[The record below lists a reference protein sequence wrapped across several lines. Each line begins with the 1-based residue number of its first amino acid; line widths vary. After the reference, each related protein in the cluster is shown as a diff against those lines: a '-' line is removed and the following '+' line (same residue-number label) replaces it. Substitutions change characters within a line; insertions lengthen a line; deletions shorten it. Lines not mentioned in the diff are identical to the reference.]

1 MTYHHKFM
9 KYVLFYTVNGLGLG
23 HLTRCLAIARQLKK
37 QDSSLVPLFFT
48 SSEGSHLLYQ
58 EGFAYYKV
66 PSKTIARESKLL
78 KRNLAISYSEI
89 LTSIVNTYRPVAL
102 VVDTFPLGSMND
114 LLSVLGLPLK
124 WKKFFIHREQM
135 NMDRNKIETQN
146 FYDYIIAPHSKGSAK
161 IPVPISKKNDLF
173 WSNEILIREKSELQS
188 REEIRKNLGVQ
199 EDENLLLINLGGGG
213 DTTTT
218 ENYKQI
224 FDLILNSSSLLRQ
237 KKIRLFVPKP
247 PLSSSDSTNELKE
260 VFSKLPS
267 STILFSHFPLM
278 ELMPALDFAISAT
291 GYNTFHE
298 LLVCEIPT
306 IFIPKARGYDD
317 QYGRAKRAFDAK
329 AALFLEENQ
338 IQSHLIKNI
347 KLLFDKKTEVSQ
359 NVSSF
364 LKTDGAEQTARF
376 LSERIN
382 I

>member
-1 MTYHHKFM
+1 M

-23 HLTRCLAIARQLKK
+23 HLTRCQAIARQLKK

-48 SSEGSHLLYQ
+48 ASEGSHLLYQ

-161 IPVPISKKNDLF
+161 IPVPVNKKEDLF
-173 WSNEILIREKSELQS
+173 WSNEILIREKTELQS
-188 REEIRKNLGVQ
+188 REEIRKNLGVR

-213 DTTTT
+213 DATTT

-237 KKIRLFVPKP
+237 KKIRLFIPKP
-247 PLSSSDSTNELKE
+247 PLNSTSELKE

-267 STILFSHFPLM
+267 STISFSHFPLM

-298 LLVCEIPT
+298 LLACGIPT

-329 AALFLEENQ
+329 AALFLEESQ
-338 IQSHLIKNI
+338 IETSLINFLKN
-347 KLLFDKKTEVSQ
+347 LFEKQKSFSQ
-359 NVSSF
+359 NASLF
-364 LKTDGAEQTARF
+364 LKANGAEQAAHF
-376 LSERIN
+376 IN
-382 I
+382 EKVNNNQKR

>member
-1 MTYHHKFM
+1 M
-9 KYVLFYTVNGLGLG
+9 KYILFYTVNGLGLG
-23 HLTRCLAIARQLKK
+23 HLTRCLSIARQLKK

-48 SSEGSHLLYQ
+48 ASEGSHLLYQ

-161 IPVPISKKNDLF
+161 IPVPVSKRDDLF

-188 REEIRKNLGVQ
+188 REEIKKKVGIA
-199 EDENLLLINLGGGG
+199 EDENLLFVNLGGGG
-213 DTTTT
+213 DRTTL

-224 FDLILNSSSLLRQ
+224 FDLILNSSSLVRQ

-247 PLSSSDSTNELKE
+247 PLNSTNELKE
-260 VFSKLPS
+260 IFSKLPTS
-267 STILFSHFPLM
+267 AILHSHFPLM
-278 ELMPALDFAISAT
+278 ELMPAFDYAISAA

-298 LLVCEIPT
+298 LLACGIPS
-306 IFIPKARGYDD
+306 IFIPKSRGYDD
-317 QYGRAKRAFDAK
+317 QYGRAKRAFDAH
-329 AALFLEENQ
+329 ATLFLEENQ
-338 IQSHLIKNI
+338 IQSHLINNLKT
-347 KLLFDKKTEVSQ
+347 LFDRKTEMVQ
-359 NVSSF
+359 NASSF
-364 LKTDGAEQTARF
+364 LKTDGAEQAARF
-376 LSERIN
+376 LVEKIKR
-382 I
+382 

>member
-1 MTYHHKFM
+1 M
-9 KYVLFYTVNGLGLG
+9 KYILFYTVNGLGLG
-23 HLTRCLAIARQLKK
+23 HLTRCLSIARQLKK

-48 SSEGSHLLYQ
+48 ASEGSHLLYQ

-66 PSKTIARESKLL
+66 PSKTIAKESKLL
-78 KRNLAISYSEI
+78 KRDLAISYSEI

-135 NMDRNKIETQN
+135 NMDKNKIETQN

-161 IPVPISKKNDLF
+161 IPVPIHKKEDLF
-173 WSNEILIREKSELQS
+173 WSNEILIREKTELQS
-188 REEIRKNLGVQ
+188 REEIRKKLGVA
-199 EDENLLLINLGGGG
+199 EDENLLLVNLGGGG
-213 DTTTT
+213 DKTTL

-247 PLSSSDSTNELKE
+247 PLNALESIKE
-260 VFSKLPS
+260 VFSKLPT
-267 STILFSHFPLM
+267 STILHTHFPLI
-278 ELMPALDFAISAT
+278 ELMSAFDYAISAA

-298 LLVCEIPT
+298 LLACGIPT
-306 IFIPKARGYDD
+306 IFIPKSRGYDD

-329 AALFLEENQ
+329 AALFLEEKQ
-338 IQSHLIKNI
+338 MQSGLIDSLKI
-347 KLLFDKKTEVSQ
+347 LLDRKAEMAQ
-359 NVSSF
+359 NATLF
-364 LKTDGAEQTARF
+364 LKTDGAEQAARF
-376 LSERIN
+376 LVEKIKS
-382 I
+382 

>member
-1 MTYHHKFM
+1 M

-48 SSEGSHLLYQ
+48 ASEGSHLLYQ

-66 PSKTIARESKLL
+66 PSKTIARDSKLL
-78 KRNLAISYSEI
+78 KRDLAISYSEI

-135 NMDRNKIETQN
+135 NMDKNKIETQS
-146 FYDYIIAPHSKGSAK
+146 FYDYIIAPHSQGITK
-161 IPVPISKKNDLF
+161 IPVPANKKDSLF
-173 WSNEILIREKSELQS
+173 WSNEILIREKSELQL
-188 REEIRKNLGVQ
+188 REDIRKNLGVA
-199 EDENLLLINLGGGG
+199 EDENLLLVNLGGGG

-247 PLSSSDSTNELKE
+247 PLNSTNELKE
-260 VFSKLPS
+260 IFSKLPA
-267 STILFSHFPLM
+267 STISFSHFPLM

-291 GYNTFHE
+291 GYNTFNE
-298 LLVCEIPT
+298 LLSCRIPT

-317 QYGRAKRAFDAK
+317 QYGRAKRAFDAN

-338 IQSHLIKNI
+338 IQTHLMKELQ
-347 KLLFDKKTEVSQ
+347 LLFDKKKEMSQ
-359 NVSSF
+359 SMSIF
-364 LKTDGAEQTARF
+364 LQADGADRAAQF
-376 LSERIN
+376 LCKNIN
-382 I
+382 A

>member
-1 MTYHHKFM
+1 M

-37 QDSSLVPLFFT
+37 QDSSLIPLFFT
-48 SSEGSHLLYQ
+48 SSEGSNLLYQ

-66 PSKTIARESKLL
+66 PSKTIARETKLL

-89 LTSIVNTYRPVAL
+89 LTSIVNTYRPVGL

-135 NMDRNKIETQN
+135 NMDKNKVEMQN
-146 FYDYIIAPHSKGSAK
+146 FYDYIIAPHSKGSTK
-161 IPVPISKKNDLF
+161 IPVPISKKEDLF

-188 REEIRKNLGVQ
+188 REEIRKNLGVK

-218 ENYKQI
+218 ENYRQI

-237 KKIRLFVPKP
+237 KKIRLFVPNP
-247 PLSSSDSTNELKE
+247 PLSSTNELKE
-260 VFSKLPS
+260 IFSKLPA
-267 STILFSHFPLM
+267 STISFSHFPLM

-298 LLVCEIPT
+298 LLACQIPT

-329 AALFLEENQ
+329 AALFLEESQ
-338 IQSHLIKNI
+338 IAASLIDNLKN
-347 KLLFDKKTEVSQ
+347 LFERQKSFSQ
-359 NVSSF
+359 HASLF
-364 LKTDGAEQTARF
+364 LTTDGAEQAAHF
-376 LSERIN
+376 IN
-382 I
+382 EKINNK

>member
-1 MTYHHKFM
+1 M

-23 HLTRCLAIARQLKK
+23 HLSRSLAIARQLKK

-48 SSEGSHLLYQ
+48 ASEGSHLLYQ

-66 PSKTIARESKLL
+66 PSKTIARETRLL

-146 FYDYIIAPHSKGSAK
+146 FYDFIIAPHSKGSVK
-161 IPVPISKKNDLF
+161 IPVPVSKKENLF

-188 REEIRKNLGVQ
+188 REEIRKKIGV
-199 EDENLLLINLGGGG
+199 EKDENFLLVNLGGGG

-247 PLSSSDSTNELKE
+247 PLNATKELKE
-260 VFSKLPS
+260 IFSELPS
-267 STILFSHFPLM
+267 SAISFSHFPLM
-278 ELMPALDFAISAT
+278 ELIPALDLAISAT

-298 LLVCEIPT
+298 LLACGIPT
-306 IFIPKARGYDD
+306 IFIPKSRGYDD
-317 QYGRAKRAFDAK
+317 QYGRAKRASDAK

-338 IQSHLIKNI
+338 IDSDLIT
-347 KLLFDKKTEVSQ
+347 KLKTLLTMKSEFSQ
-359 NVSSF
+359 KASSF
-364 LKTDGAEQTARF
+364 VQSDGAKRAAQF
-376 LSERIN
+376 LVEKIKS
-382 I
+382 

>member
-1 MTYHHKFM
+1 M

-23 HLTRCLAIARQLKK
+23 HLTRCLSIARQLKK

-66 PSKTIARESKLL
+66 PSKTIARETKLL

-146 FYDYIIAPHSKGSAK
+146 FYDYIIAPHSKGNAK
-161 IPVPISKKNDLF
+161 VPVPRGKKEDLF

-188 REEIRKNLGVQ
+188 REEVRKKLGVK
-199 EDENLLLINLGGGG
+199 EDENLLLINMGGGG

-224 FDLILNSSSLLRQ
+224 FDLILSSTSLLRQ
-237 KKIRLFVPKP
+237 KKIRLFVPEP
-247 PLSSSDSTNELKE
+247 PLNSVHELKE
-260 VFSKLPS
+260 IFSKLPS
-267 STILFSHFPLM
+267 STISFSHFPLM

-298 LLVCEIPT
+298 LLACGIPT
-306 IFIPKARGYDD
+306 IFIPKVRGYDD
-317 QYGRAKRAFDAK
+317 QYGRARRAFDAK
-329 AALFLEENQ
+329 AALFLEESQ
-338 IQSHLIKNI
+338 IQAHLIDNL
-347 KLLFDKKTEVSQ
+347 KLLCDKKTEFSQ
-359 NVSSF
+359 QTFSF
-364 LKTDGAEQTARF
+364 LKTDGAERAAHF
-376 LSERIN
+376 LIEKIN
-382 I
+382 NKTKI